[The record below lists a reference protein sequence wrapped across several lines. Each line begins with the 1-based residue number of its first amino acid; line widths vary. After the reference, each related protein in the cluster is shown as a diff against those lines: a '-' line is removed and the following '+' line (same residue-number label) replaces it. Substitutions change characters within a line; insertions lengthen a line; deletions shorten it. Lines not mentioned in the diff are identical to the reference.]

1 MTCFPALPDIK
12 TIYKVL
18 VTKTFFLSASAHR
31 SIRQRFIY
39 LQINKTELKKTSI
52 YEHYIYIYVYIEYI
66 WKNMCI
72 IYTYILVEI
81 WIFFSK
87 RMKCT
92 G

>member
-18 VTKTFFLSASAHR
+18 VTKTFFLSAFVYR

-52 YEHYIYIYVYIEYI
+52 YEHYIYIYMYI
-66 WKNMCI
+66 
-72 IYTYILVEI
+72 
-81 WIFFSK
+81 
-87 RMKCT
+87 
-92 G
+92 